1 MTKEKAKP
9 FRGSLLVSIRGNS
22 VKQFISEVEIHMP
35 NDIVPSHAFI
45 EGRGENFCR
54 GCLGENL
61 FSALDL
67 GRLPIANELL
77 LTEESKIEKF
87 PLHLRICS
95 DCELGQVADVVTP
108 ERIFRDYRYL
118 SSMSTT
124 FLQHASDFV
133 NQRVQEGIFLQG
145 DWVLE
150 IASNDGY
157 LLKNFLPFG
166 ITVIGIEPAENVA
179 EISRALGIETISE
192 FFSSQLANEL
202 LAKHGYP
209 KLIIA
214 NNVMAHVPDLI
225 DFIKGLALLSGPD
238 TQISVENPSLS
249 NILVGMQF
257 DTIYHEHYSYLSAS
271 SVAKLSNMYGL
282 HLFKVEQLKIH
293 GGSNRYWLKR
303 LDLNGTTESSVENV
317 IKLEIES
324 GLFDSKE
331 WTSFASKVSKILG
344 DFLHWLHT
352 GEQNNRKIY
361 GYGAAAK
368 ASTILNSID
377 VPPNLVKAIADLSL
391 EKQKRFMPPHGI
403 RIISPQE
410 LFLEKPTDV
419 IIFPWNIKS
428 EIANFLRTNL
438 GNQVRLWCA
447 IPEMH
452 QIQEK

>member
-1 MTKEKAKP
+1 MANVVTP
-9 FRGSLLVSIRGNS
+9 SL
-22 VKQFISEVEIHMP
+22 P
-35 NDIVPSHAFI
+35 FI

-54 GCLGENL
+54 GCLGGNL

-77 LTEESKIEKF
+77 LTEESEIEKF
-87 PLHLRICS
+87 PLHLRVCF

-118 SSMSTT
+118 SSMSST
-124 FLQHASDFV
+124 FLQHAADFV
-133 NQRVQEGIFLQG
+133 TQRVQEGKFLPG

-157 LLKNFLPFG
+157 LLKNFLSFG
-166 ITVIGIEPAENVA
+166 ILAIGVEPAENVA
-179 EISRALGIETISE
+179 EISRSLGVETISE
-192 FFSSQLANEL
+192 FFSSQLANDL
-202 LAKHGYP
+202 LKKQGYP

-214 NNVMAHVPDLI
+214 NNVMAHVPDLR
-225 DFIKGLALLSGPD
+225 DFIKGLAVLCGPD

-271 SVAKLSNMYGL
+271 SVSRLGKMYGL
-282 HLFKVEQLKIH
+282 NLFKVEQLTIH
-293 GGSNRYWLKR
+293 GGSNRYWLR
-303 LDLNGTTESSVENV
+303 VATLDSTDETSVE
-317 IKLEIES
+317 KLMRLEVES
-324 GLFDSKE
+324 GLFDVNE
-331 WTSFASKVSKILG
+331 WANFSSKVSKILN
-344 DFLHWLHT
+344 DFLQWLRF
-352 GEQNNRKIY
+352 GEQNDRRVY

-377 VPPNLVKAIADLSL
+377 VAANLVKAIADLSL
-391 EKQKRFMPPHGI
+391 EKQRRFMPPHGI
-403 RIISPQE
+403 RIISPEE

-428 EIANFLRTNL
+428 EIANFLRLNL

-452 QIQEK
+452 QIEEK